1 LSSFTKVTKKQK
13 RKKRPQDEPP
23 QQLPQRNG
31 QRNGPSSSFNRG
43 GRAFNGGS
51 GGSSSNGENI
61 SQESIS
67 PREAATA
74 AHAAAIR
81 SALSQ
86 LPVKSKSPLVQS
98 QSVDDGALKWSA
110 ALATAT
116 SSTKTDLDLAAD
128 FPPLSDGPAG
138 SEGFVSAPVPN
149 VWPVFKPST
158 SDPSAV
164 IETTS
169 ASEHSIQQA
178 PPDLTVQVLKF
189 SHNYYSKLFYIISC
203 SYVSDKKLIKL

>member
-1 LSSFTKVTKKQK
+1 MST
-13 RKKRPQDEPP
+13 
-23 QQLPQRNG
+23 
-31 QRNGPSSSFNRG
+31 SFNRG

-61 SQESIS
+61 SQDTIS
-67 PREAATA
+67 PRDA

-81 SALSQ
+81 TALSQ
-86 LPVKSKSPLVQS
+86 LPIKNKSPLVQS
-98 QSVDDGALKWSA
+98 QSVDDGALKWST

-116 SSTKTDLDLAAD
+116 SSAKTDLDLATD
-128 FPPLSDGPAG
+128 FPPLSDG
-138 SEGFVSAPVPN
+138 SDGFVSAPMPN

-158 SDPSAV
+158 SDPLAV

-178 PPDLTVQVLKF
+178 PPDLTVQV
-189 SHNYYSKLFYIISC
+189 
-203 SYVSDKKLIKL
+203 